1 MSQQSR
7 VPFRLIRFKNFLFH
21 LLKNKMA
28 FTGLVVLTL
37 FVAFAV
43 TAPILTP
50 YTPQGT
56 IVSGVSDPPAWS
68 PLLSGSSDW
77 SLNSAFSFPNTPV
90 DPTAGTTVTITSPDS
105 VLLNV
110 SASQL
115 PGGTV
120 TLQKTLNYQY
130 NGPPKTFSGNV
141 KITPTGLAGTSGAT
155 VKVYIQR
162 QGDQQWLLWQQPG
175 INASRLYTPGISF
188 YSDDPVLQK
197 NFNLP
202 ANSGFSPAQIIFNHK
217 GSYVYALEITL
228 PVGVSNASFSIE
240 DFRMFLPGTVWGR
253 LGTDDSG
260 HDLFT
265 ALAWGARVSIEVGL
279 LATFLGIGVGLV
291 VGLLAGFLAGFFDE
305 VLMRFTD
312 MMLVLPGLPL
322 LIVLV
327 AVLGASTL
335 NIILVL
341 GLLGWMG
348 FARIIR
354 SQVLSLRERPFI
366 EAARAS
372 GAGTFYITSK
382 HIFPNIVSLTY
393 VNLALS
399 VPAAIVGEAAL
410 SFLGL
415 GASGVTWGRMLQE
428 AKSAGASAGFLLW
441 WWIIPPG
448 ICIAALSLS
457 FILIGYS
464 LDEMF
469 NPRLRKRR

>member
-1 MSQQSR
+1 MSEQSR
-7 VPFRLIRFKNFLFH
+7 VPFRLIRFKNFLLH

-28 FTGLVVLTL
+28 FVGLVVLIL
-37 FVAFAV
+37 FLTFAI

-50 YTPQGT
+50 YVPEGT
-56 IVSGVSDPPAWS
+56 IVSGVSDAPSWS
-68 PLLSGSSDW
+68 PLFTGSSDW
-77 SLNSAFSFPNTPV
+77 SLNSVFAFPDTPV
-90 DPTAGTTVTITSPDS
+90 IPSTGTTLQVVSQDS

-110 SASQL
+110 STSQL
-115 PGGTV
+115 PGQTLTV
-120 TLQKTLNYQY
+120 EKTLSYQY
-130 NGPPKTFSGNV
+130 NGPPKTFSGNL
-141 KITPTGLAGTSGAT
+141 KITPTGLDGTVGAT
-155 VKVYIQR
+155 VRVYIQR
-162 QGDQQWLLWQQPG
+162 EGSQQWLLWQRTG
-175 INASRLYTPGISF
+175 VNASRLYTPGIAF
-188 YSDDPVLQK
+188 YSDDPVLKK

-202 ANSGFSPAQIIFNHK
+202 ANSGFSPAQIIFNQK
-217 GSYVYALEITL
+217 GSYVYALQITL
-228 PVGVSNASFSIE
+228 PAGVSNASFSIE
-240 DFRMFLPGTVWGR
+240 DFQMFLPGTVWGY

-265 ALAWGARVSIEVGL
+265 QLAWGARVSIEVGL
-279 LATFLGIGVGLV
+279 LATFLGIGVGLI
-291 VGLLAGFLAGFFDE
+291 VGLLAGFLGGFFDE

-415 GASGVTWGRMLQE
+415 GPQTVITWGRMLEQAHE
-428 AKSAGASAGFLLW
+428 AGTALNW
-441 WWIIPPG
+441 WWIVPPG
-448 ICIAALSLS
+448 IGIAVLSLS
-457 FILIGYS
+457 FILIGYA

-469 NPRLRKRR
+469 NPKLRRRR